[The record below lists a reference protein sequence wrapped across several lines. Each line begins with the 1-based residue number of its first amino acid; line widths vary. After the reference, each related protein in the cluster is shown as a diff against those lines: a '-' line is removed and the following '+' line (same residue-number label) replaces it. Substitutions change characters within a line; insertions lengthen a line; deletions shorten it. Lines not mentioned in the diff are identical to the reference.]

1 MAVSLRKRTR
11 SRPAMPIAPM
21 IDVVFLLLIYFM
33 VSSTLQRQEADI
45 SFGLPGTVEQ
55 ADPLDLPDE
64 QIIEIRADGRVVVN
78 EFGYDSATAV
88 RLFNLTAMLTRFK
101 QASQSNRVN
110 ASVTIAPEDSV
121 PHQWVVRVMD
131 ACAAAGI
138 DAISFAVDE

>member
-1 MAVSLRKRTR
+1 MAVVLKKRA
-11 SRPAMPIAPM
+11 RPRPTVPIAPM

-33 VSSTLQRQEADI
+33 VSATLQRQEADI
-45 SFGLPGTVEQ
+45 SFGLPGMVEQ

-64 QIIEIRADGRVVVN
+64 QIIEVRADGEIVVN
-78 EFGYDSATAV
+78 EFSYGQATSE
-88 RLFNLTAMLTRFK
+88 RLNDLIVMLTRFR
-101 QASQSNRVN
+101 QTGEANRSE

-138 DAISFAVDE
+138 DAIAFAAED